1 MVLDQAV
8 LQQSCGGDDEFAR
21 ELFLEYHQRV
31 LELVAEM
38 TRSALTGDSEVIRK
52 AAHELKGSS
61 LTLGALQI
69 AELSKSL
76 EDRCRSGET
85 DSLAQS
91 IQELDTRAQELFVHL
106 KSLNYL

>member
-8 LQQSCGGDDEFAR
+8 LQQSCGGDEEFAR
-21 ELFLEYHQRV
+21 ELFVEYHQRV

-38 TRSALTGDSEVIRK
+38 TRSASSGEIEVIRK

-69 AELSKSL
+69 AELSRDL
-76 EDRCRSGET
+76 EDRCRNGNPLH
-85 DSLAQS
+85 LAES
-91 IQELDTRAQELFVHL
+91 IQELDARAQELFAHL
-106 KSLNYL
+106 QSLNYL

>member
-21 ELFLEYHQRV
+21 ELFVEYHQRV

-38 TRSALTGDSEVIRK
+38 TRSASAGQSDVIRK

-69 AELSKSL
+69 AKLSKDL
-76 EDRCRSGET
+76 EDRCREG
-85 DSLAQS
+85 DSHNLVQS
-91 IQELDTRAQELFVHL
+91 IQEIDNSAQELFAHL
-106 KSLNYL
+106 KTLNYL